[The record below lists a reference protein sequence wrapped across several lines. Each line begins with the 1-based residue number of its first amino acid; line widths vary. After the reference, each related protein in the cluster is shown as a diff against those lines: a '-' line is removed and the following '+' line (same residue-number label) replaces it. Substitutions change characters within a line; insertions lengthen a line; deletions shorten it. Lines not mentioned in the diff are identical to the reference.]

1 MNIEEKKALHMQ
13 WWAKTNERPLVHIFP
28 PSPQINKSG
37 EKKKSGV
44 FDVDLSP
51 GELVDRKCKAICG
64 KTYAYSDNLPVANV
78 NFGPAF
84 LPALAGA
91 PFEHDGNTVWSHPCA
106 ENAEDLRIGPLDP
119 KYPVWQ
125 NYIAK
130 FKRLL
135 ADWQEHEYLP
145 GPANI
150 VGPMD
155 CVAAMLGPE
164 NLSMELMLHPEAV
177 KRAAMDAAEL
187 FMGVLTIETKMLR
200 EAGLQGGVADW
211 MSTWLPGVGR
221 CYSEDYSALCGEDLF
236 REFFLEPNAWIAE
249 RIDTPYLHIHSGAYL
264 CMPAI
269 LEIPG
274 LKAVELSNDPNGPD
288 LDRYLDT
295 ARMIQEAGLSLQVS
309 NWERPLER
317 SAIEKIL
324 DTLDPRGLKLT
335 LQATE
340 NNELQALYDLV
351 TTVRARS

>member
-1 MNIEEKKALHMQ
+1 MKIEDKIALHKQ
-13 WWAKTNERPLVHIFP
+13 WWEKTNERPLVHIFP
-28 PSPQINKSG
+28 PSPAVKTSG

-44 FDVDLSP
+44 FDVDISP
-51 GELVDRKCKAICG
+51 DEMIARKCKSICG
-64 KTYAYSDNLPVANV
+64 KDYAWSDNLPVANV

-84 LPALAGA
+84 LPGLAGA
-91 PFEHDGNTVWSHPCA
+91 AFEHDGNTVWTHPCA
-106 ENAEDLRIGPLDP
+106 ESAEDLHIGPLDP
-119 KYPVWQ
+119 GNPVWR
-125 NYIAK
+125 NYIGK

-135 ADWQEHEYLP
+135 ADWREHDYLP

-177 KRAAMDAAEL
+177 QRAAMDAAKL
-187 FMGVLTIETKMLR
+187 FMEVLTIETQMLR
-200 EAGLQGGVADW
+200 EAGLQGGVVDW
-211 MSTWLPGVGR
+211 MHTWLPGVGR

-288 LDRYLDT
+288 LDKYLAT

-317 SAIEKIL
+317 RAIEKIL
-324 DTLDPRGLKLT
+324 NTLDPRGLKVT
-335 LQATE
+335 LQATRTGE
-340 NNELQALYDLV
+340 AEQLYGLV
-351 TTVRARS
+351 TVVRVET